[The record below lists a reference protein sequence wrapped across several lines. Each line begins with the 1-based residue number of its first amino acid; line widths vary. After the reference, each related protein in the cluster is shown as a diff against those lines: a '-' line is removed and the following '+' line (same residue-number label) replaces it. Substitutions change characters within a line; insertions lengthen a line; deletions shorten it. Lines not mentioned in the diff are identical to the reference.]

1 MKKKTIIISTV
12 LALLVLVAN
21 LTVVVSSGMLK
32 RQELSWDENPWEDFE
47 SIIERKDQE
56 GKLQGMHEEVPIYLE
71 EELLFK
77 TDGLFFLNRDA
88 CFYDDTN
95 WRPNDAGAIMAAYP
109 TPAIRE
115 RSDKS
120 VYTIYETDTGYRLY
134 LMFDSSSDYATT
146 TGFPVVIKDV
156 LSYAEFSDLKVG
168 DAIEKVEAIDSVATL
183 HKKMIIDVWNLN
195 PKGAAAHAE
204 DGYPCTSIHYL
215 KEGILKIEYEML
227 DDQSL
232 IISDIVFNDEY
243 ILENAKGE
251 IDNYMIFDEDLP
263 L

>member
-12 LALLVLVAN
+12 LVLLFLVAN

-32 RQELSWDENPWEDFE
+32 RQELSWDENPGKTLKVFLKE
-47 SIIERKDQE
+47 KDQE
-56 GKLQGMHEEVPIYLE
+56 GKLQGAYEEVPIYLE

-109 TPAIRE
+109 HQLYGREAINP
-115 RSDKS
+115 
-120 VYTIYETDTGYRLY
+120 YTIYETDTGYRLY

-146 TGFPVVIKDV
+146 TGFPLLLRMCCPM
-156 LSYAEFSDLKVG
+156 LSFPTWKVG

-183 HKKMIIDVWNLN
+183 HKKNDYRCMESRSEGRGSTCRRWL
-195 PKGAAAHAE
+195 PMHS
-204 DGYPCTSIHYL
+204 YSLL
-215 KEGILKIEYEML
+215 KKKDLK
-227 DDQSL
+227 
-232 IISDIVFNDEY
+232 N
-243 ILENAKGE
+243 
-251 IDNYMIFDEDLP
+251 
-263 L
+263 